1 MSRYASAM
9 LVTTP
14 LHTVAPA
21 MEVSLRGT
29 MIGGQ
34 PVAILDQS
42 MRSLPVGSCTRKSV
56 ARSQLISL
64 TLSETTRGKRSSS
77 FTSPLASVREIFMS
91 DLAQYS
97 DCSRLSTA
105 SLPSSSASACSK
117 TDEAC
122 NAYHR
127 VAASGRSLQHVELQP
142 PARGVAASIPRRV
155 VTSSAAGK
163 WRAYIYVPAAR
174 SAAGRW
180 RRPCGRR
187 HSC

>member
-9 LVTTP
+9 LVTTA

-21 MEVSLRGT
+21 MEFSLRGT
-29 MIGGQ
+29 MMGGQ

-64 TLSETTRGKRSSS
+64 TLSVTTIGKRSSS
-77 FTSPLASVREIFMS
+77 LTSPLASVSEMCMS
-91 DLAQYS
+91 DVAQYS
-97 DCSRLSTA
+97 DCSRLSML

-122 NAYHR
+122 NA
-127 VAASGRSLQHVELQP
+127 
-142 PARGVAASIPRRV
+142 
-155 VTSSAAGK
+155 
-163 WRAYIYVPAAR
+163 
-174 SAAGRW
+174 
-180 RRPCGRR
+180 
-187 HSC
+187 

>member
-21 MEVSLRGT
+21 IEVSLRGT
-29 MIGGQ
+29 MMGGQ

-42 MRSLPVGSCTRKSV
+42 MRSLPTGSCTRKSV
-56 ARSQLISL
+56 ARSHLISL

-77 FTSPLASVREIFMS
+77 LTSPLASVSEMCIS
-91 DLAQYS
+91 DVAQYS
-97 DCSRLSTA
+97 DCSRLNTA

-122 NAYHR
+122 NA
-127 VAASGRSLQHVELQP
+127 
-142 PARGVAASIPRRV
+142 
-155 VTSSAAGK
+155 
-163 WRAYIYVPAAR
+163 
-174 SAAGRW
+174 
-180 RRPCGRR
+180 
-187 HSC
+187 